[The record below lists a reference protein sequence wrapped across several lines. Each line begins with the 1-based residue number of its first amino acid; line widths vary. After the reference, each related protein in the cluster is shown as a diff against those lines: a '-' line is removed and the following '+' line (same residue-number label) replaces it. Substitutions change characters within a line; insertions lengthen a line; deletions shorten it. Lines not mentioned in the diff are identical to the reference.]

1 MASWNCSGAQSG
13 IAKFSK
19 WDGGLRKNKSF
30 VKDIVEAQRQVHP
43 GRNPE
48 GHSLSSERRGRSK
61 DMLVLTC
68 PHSLFF
74 ECLISSSCP
83 SCPCWTCFYPFNLPL
98 LQSGTT
104 PSGCPTG
111 PAVECWDHLEADKGH
126 REWHM
131 ISAQRHLNSL
141 FTCTNWRGH
150 MVERMTLWCGRLSED
165 SNACAFAASGLF
177 ECQSGGGDQRGWA

>member
-1 MASWNCSGAQSG
+1 MKVKLQDIASDARGIRFPERLMVQFDFGCMKARMASWNCSGAQSG

-30 VKDIVEAQRQVHP
+30 VKDIVEAKRQVHP
-43 GRNPE
+43 GRSPE

-83 SCPCWTCFYPFNLPL
+83 SCPC
-98 LQSGTT
+98 
-104 PSGCPTG
+104 
-111 PAVECWDHLEADKGH
+111 
-126 REWHM
+126 
-131 ISAQRHLNSL
+131 
-141 FTCTNWRGH
+141 
-150 MVERMTLWCGRLSED
+150 
-165 SNACAFAASGLF
+165 
-177 ECQSGGGDQRGWA
+177 